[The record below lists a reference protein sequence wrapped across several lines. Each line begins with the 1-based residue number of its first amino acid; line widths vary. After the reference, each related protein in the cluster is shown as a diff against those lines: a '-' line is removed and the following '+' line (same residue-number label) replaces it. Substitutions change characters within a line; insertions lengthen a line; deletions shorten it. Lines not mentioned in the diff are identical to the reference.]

1 MENCSLSSKDMIKL
15 YLEVEKVARFY
26 GKIRLVVNDK
36 LKADLKGEEKT
47 NCGQFPANSKKF
59 QKYWGLFKELNMNT
73 KKINKSY
80 KTISI
85 PKEEYNNLKNNN
97 NKLKY
102 QRFNVLRDYFA
113 IKRIQTLPPEKKEQI
128 IITLGYRDILP
139 PNVEMKT
146 SNENLIKIIENT
158 EDYLIYFN
166 LESEF
171 AFRMIF
177 RHFLCSFLF
186 NELNLF
192 PDKEIH
198 ILKRNSLKSKNKNNK
213 AISNRLI
220 IYKSDK
226 KNFELISETTYQNLL
241 KLVDD
246 TQLHQKL
253 MKIHLD
259 FERNK
264 EGI

>member
-113 IKRIQTLPPEKKEQI
+113 IKRIQTLPLEEKEQI
-128 IITLGYRDILP
+128 IITLGYRDIHP
-139 PNVEMKT
+139 PSVKMNT
-146 SNENLIKIIENT
+146 SNENLIKIVNNT

-166 LESEF
+166 LQSETG
-171 AFRMIF
+171 FRITF
-177 RHFLCSFLF
+177 RNFLFSLLF
-186 NELNLF
+186 NELNFF
-192 PDKEIH
+192 PNKEIQ
-198 ILKRNSLKSKNKNNK
+198 IKERTSLKSKNKNK
-213 AISNRLI
+213 RAISNRFVI
-220 IYKSDK
+220 CKSNK
-226 KNFELISETTYQNLL
+226 KNFELISEITYQNLL

-246 TQLHQKL
+246 TSLHQKL
-253 MKIHLD
+253 MKIHVD